1 MKGWVRVKKELKQRE
16 SEIRSR
22 QSGGSDIVKR
32 ERGERERERQRERER
47 ERRECERGRE
57 ERM

>member
-1 MKGWVRVKKELKQRE
+1 MKGWVRVKKELKQGE

-32 ERGERERERQRERER
+32 ERGERERQRERDR

>member
-47 ERRECERGRE
+47 ERARARAREHEGT
-57 ERM
+57 